1 LPDAPDREKE
11 LAVREKETP
20 DGDKEAPGRVK
31 EASDC
36 VPAFH
41 LQGNAEQTAFHKLR
55 ASSSSR
61 ADLAS
66 VGLRDVGAGDT
77 AAGVENLR
85 RKPPAAPV
93 GKIVAPLFHGC

>member
-41 LQGNAEQTAFHKLR
+41 LQGNAEQTAFHKIR

-66 VGLRDVGAGDT
+66 VGPGMLARAT
-77 AAGVENLR
+77 R
-85 RKPPAAPV
+85 RRVWKTSAVNHRRRPL
-93 GKIVAPLFHGC
+93 GKL